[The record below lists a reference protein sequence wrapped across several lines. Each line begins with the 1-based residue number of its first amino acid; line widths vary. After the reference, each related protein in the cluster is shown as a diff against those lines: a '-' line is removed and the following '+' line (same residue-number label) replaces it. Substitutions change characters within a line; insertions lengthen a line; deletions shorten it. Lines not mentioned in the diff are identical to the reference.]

1 MKVELITPTGSFFDG
16 EASKL
21 TVQAIDGEIG
31 ILENHADMLTALGTG
46 LMSLQKS
53 DGSTFQMELSGGGFL
68 QVSKNEISIL
78 AESAA
83 SID

>member
-16 EASKL
+16 EASKI
-21 TVQAIDGEIG
+21 TVPAIDGEMG
-31 ILENHADMLTALGTG
+31 ILENHADMLTALGAGPVMLT
-46 LMSLQKS
+46 KT
-53 DGSTFQMELSGGGFL
+53 DGSVFKMNLSGGGFL

-78 AESAA
+78 AESAT